1 MERLEEKSNNEIL
14 LEIKQ
19 LQLEHEAIKLTMLKD
34 YDTIEVLKEKMKKDF
49 TRMQKIE
56 EQFTE
61 SNQIILKRLK
71 GDI

>member
-19 LQLEHEAIKLTMLKD
+19 LQLEHEAIKTSLLKD
-34 YDTIEVLKEKMKKDF
+34 YDTIEILKEKMKKDF
-49 TRMQKIE
+49 VKMQRVE

>member
-19 LQLEHEAIKLTMLKD
+19 LQLEHEAIKTSLLKD
-34 YDTIEVLKEKMKKDF
+34 YDTIEYLKEKMKKDF
-49 TRMQKIE
+49 VKMQRVE

-71 GDI
+71 GNI

>member
-19 LQLEHEAIKLTMLKD
+19 LQLEHEAIKTSLLKD
-34 YDTIEVLKEKMKKDF
+34 YDTIEYLKEKMKKDF
-49 TRMQKIE
+49 VKMQRVE

-61 SNQIILKRLK
+61 SNKIILKRLK

>member
-19 LQLEHEAIKLTMLKD
+19 LQLEHQAIKTSLLKD
-34 YDTIEVLKEKMKKDF
+34 YDTIEYLKEKMKKDF
-49 TRMQKIE
+49 VKMQRVE

>member
-1 MERLEEKSNNEIL
+1 MGRLEEKSNNEIL

-19 LQLEHEAIKLTMLKD
+19 LQLEHEAIKTSLLKD
-34 YDTIEVLKEKMKKDF
+34 YDTIEYLKEKMKKDF
-49 TRMQKIE
+49 VKMQRVE

-71 GDI
+71 GNI

>member
-1 MERLEEKSNNEIL
+1 MDRLEEKSNNDIL

-19 LQLEHEAIKLTMLKD
+19 LQLQHEAIKTAMLKD
-34 YDTIEVLKEKMKKDF
+34 YDTIEALKEKMKKDF
-49 TRMQKIE
+49 IKMQRVE

-61 SNQIILKRLK
+61 SNKIILKRLK

>member
-34 YDTIEVLKEKMKKDF
+34 YDTIKALKEKMKKDF

-56 EQFTE
+56 EEFTE
-61 SNQIILKRLK
+61 SNKIILKRLK

>member
-19 LQLEHEAIKLTMLKD
+19 LQLEHEAIKTSLLKD
-34 YDTIEVLKEKMKKDF
+34 YDTIEHLKEKMKKDF
-49 TRMQKIE
+49 VKMQRVE
-56 EQFTE
+56 SQFTE
-61 SNQIILKRLK
+61 SNQIILRRLK

>member
-19 LQLEHEAIKLTMLKD
+19 LQLEHEAIKISLLKD
-34 YDTIEVLKEKMKKDF
+34 YDTIEYLKEKMKKDF
-49 TRMQKIE
+49 VKMQRVE

>member
-19 LQLEHEAIKLTMLKD
+19 LQLEHEAIKISLLKD
-34 YDTIEVLKEKMKKDF
+34 YDTIEYLKEKMKKDF
-49 TRMQKIE
+49 VKMQRVE

-71 GDI
+71 GNI